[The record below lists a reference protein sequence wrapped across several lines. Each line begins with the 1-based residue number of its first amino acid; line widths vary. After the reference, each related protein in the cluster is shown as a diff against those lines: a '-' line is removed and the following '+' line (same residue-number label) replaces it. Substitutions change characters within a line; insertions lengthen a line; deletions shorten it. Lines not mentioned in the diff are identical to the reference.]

1 MNAATVFRDRWL
13 WVVDKPAGL
22 ATQDDGGEDLTAQ
35 LARQVPYL
43 GVHHRLD
50 QPASGLV
57 LFTLDEGVNAAIAA
71 GFREHTIRR
80 TYLAVLDGE
89 LAAPATWAWK
99 VDGKSARTHVEPLGR
114 AGGRTAARVTLETGR
129 KHQIRVHAGLAG
141 LPLVGDRRYGGDAGR
156 AWPRLALH
164 AARLELDHPI
174 PTERGLG
181 PLALAAPL
189 PADLA
194 PLWERSGGPAGP

>member
-1 MNAATVFRDRWL
+1 MITVFRDRWL

-22 ATQDDGGEDLTAQ
+22 ATQDEGGQDLAA
-35 LARQVPYL
+35 LLGRQVPYL

-57 LFTLDEGVNAAIAA
+57 LFTTHESANAAIAA

-89 LAAPATWAWK
+89 LDGPVTWAWK
-99 VDGKSARTHVEPLGR
+99 VDGKNARTHAVPLGR
-114 AGGRTAARVTLETGR
+114 AGGRTAVELTLETGR
-129 KHQIRVHAGLAG
+129 KHQIRVHAALAG

-164 AARLELDHPI
+164 AARLTLDHPLAH
-174 PTERGLG
+174 TDRDG
-181 PLALAAPL
+181 PRSLALTAPL

-194 PLWERSGGPAGP
+194 ALWAGSGGP